1 MTFCKTKTAQRLVGV
16 SPRAIC
22 IQTGNLFAQQ
32 LNRRNAARPAPCL
45 VSQRSVN
52 HLTGEVTP
60 RNRSSSGSS
69 RTFGGLAPFNPTPSA
84 NGVNADSAPVHDSR
98 EATGND
104 AAEDRTGRRS
114 RGRRTTE
121 RPVIERD
128 HVLLRQYMVS
138 LFFAK
143 KWQDGRNAYPAIVFL
158 CSCETLDAT
167 LRDANFG

>member
-1 MTFCKTKTAQRLVGV
+1 MTFCKTKTAQRMVGV

-98 EATGND
+98 EATGSD
-104 AAEDRTGRRS
+104 AVEDFSVIVYKCRYGQGDGAES
-114 RGRRTTE
+114 RRTTVK
-121 RPVIERD
+121 PVIERD
-128 HVLLRQYMVS
+128 HVSLR
-138 LFFAK
+138 
-143 KWQDGRNAYPAIVFL
+143 
-158 CSCETLDAT
+158 
-167 LRDANFG
+167 